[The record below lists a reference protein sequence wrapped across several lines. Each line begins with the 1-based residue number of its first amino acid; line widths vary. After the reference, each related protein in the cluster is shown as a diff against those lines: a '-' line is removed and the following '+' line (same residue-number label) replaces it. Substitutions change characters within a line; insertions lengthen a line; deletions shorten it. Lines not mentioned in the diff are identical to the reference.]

1 MLKIKVEQPLRKYV
15 SLDSLPVGAVFIRRI
30 DEEHTVDDR
39 FFMKTKIHT
48 NENPF
53 NLVTEV
59 CDAICL
65 KDGTYYTILKDAE
78 VREVKAELTINN
90 FLT

>member
-1 MLKIKVEQPLRKYV
+1 MLKINVKQPPRKYV
-15 SLDSLPVGAVFIRRI
+15 SLDSLPIGAVFIRRVD
-30 DEEHTVDDR
+30 DEYYGDDR

-48 NENPF
+48 EENPF
-53 NLVTEV
+53 NLDTEL
-59 CDAICL
+59 CDVICL
-65 KDGTYYTILKDAE
+65 KDGTYSTILKVAE